1 MGIFNRFKKTKHE
14 PEQVQEQKAALV
26 TKAAEGSISM
36 QKRSASN
43 VIVRPL
49 VTEKSAGLAGSNTYV
64 FVVDTRANRIQVRSA
79 IKQMYGITPL
89 RVNIQN
95 VPGKWVRFGRSQGKR
110 SDWKKALVTLP
121 EGKTINVHEGV

>member
-1 MGIFNRFKKTKHE
+1 MGIFDRFKKTKHE
-14 PEQVQEQKAALV
+14 PEAAQEKKAALV
-26 TKAAEGSISM
+26 TKAAVGSVSI
-36 QKRSASN
+36 QKRATSD

-49 VTEKSAGLAGSNTYV
+49 VTEKSAVMASANTYV
-64 FVVDTRANRIQVRSA
+64 FVVRNNANRIAVRSA
-79 IKQMYGITPL
+79 IKQMYGITPV

-121 EGKTINVHEGV
+121 KGKTINVYEGV

>member
-1 MGIFNRFKKTKHE
+1 MGIFDRFKKARHE
-14 PEQVQEQKAALV
+14 PEASQEKKAALV
-26 TKAAEGSISM
+26 VPVVEGSVSM
-36 QKRSASN
+36 QKRATSN

-49 VTEKSAGLAGSNTYV
+49 VTEKSAVLGAASTYV
-64 FVVDTRANRIQVRSA
+64 FVVTKQANRIAVRSA
-79 IKQMYGITPL
+79 IKEMYGITPT

-121 EGKTINVHEGV
+121 KGKTINVYEGV

>member
-1 MGIFNRFKKTKHE
+1 MWNPFKKTKHE
-14 PEQVQEQKAALV
+14 PEAIQEKKAILV
-26 TKAAEGSISM
+26 KPAVEGSVSI
-36 QKRSASN
+36 QKRATSD

-49 VTEKSAGLAGSNTYV
+49 VTEKSAVLGAANTYI
-64 FVVDTRANRIQVRSA
+64 FVVTKQANRIAVRSA
-79 IKQMYGITPL
+79 IKEMYGITPV

-121 EGKTINVHEGV
+121 KGKTINVYEGV

>member
-1 MGIFNRFKKTKHE
+1 MGIFDRFKKTKHE
-14 PEQVQEQKAALV
+14 PEVTQEKKAALV
-26 TKAAEGSISM
+26 TKAAEGSVSM
-36 QKRSASN
+36 QRRATSD

-49 VTEKSAGLAGSNTYV
+49 VTEKAASLAGSNTYV
-64 FVVDTRANRIQVRSA
+64 FVVDKRANRIQVRSA

-95 VPGKWVRFGRSQGKR
+95 VSGKWVRFGRSQGKR

-121 EGKTINVHEGV
+121 AGKTINVHEGV

>member
-1 MGIFNRFKKTKHE
+1 MGIFDRFKKTQHE
-14 PEQVQEQKAALV
+14 PEASQEKKATLV
-26 TKAAEGSISM
+26 TKAVEGSVVM
-36 QKRSASN
+36 QKRATSD

-49 VTEKSAGLAGSNTYV
+49 VTEKSAILSSANTYV
-64 FVVDTRANRIQVRSA
+64 FVVTKNANRIAVRSA
-79 IKQMYGITPL
+79 IKQMYGITPV

-121 EGKTINVHEGV
+121 KGKTINVHEGV

>member
-1 MGIFNRFKKTKHE
+1 
-14 PEQVQEQKAALV
+14 
-26 TKAAEGSISM
+26 M
-36 QKRSASN
+36 QRRATSD

-49 VTEKSAGLAGSNTYV
+49 VTEKAASLAGSNTYV
-64 FVVDTRANRIQVRSA
+64 FVVDKRANRIQVRSA

-95 VPGKWVRFGRSQGKR
+95 VSGKWVRFGRSQGKR

-121 EGKTINVHEGV
+121 AGKTINVHEGV

>member
-14 PEQVQEQKAALV
+14 PEAAQEKATVVIPTAQGSV
-26 TKAAEGSISM
+26 TI
-36 QKRSASN
+36 QKRATSD

-49 VTEKSAGLAGSNTYV
+49 VTEKAAILSSGNTYV
-64 FVVDTRANRIQVRSA
+64 FVVRKDANRIQVRSA
-79 IKQMYGITPL
+79 IKEMYGITPV

-121 EGKTINVHEGV
+121 AGKTINVHEGV